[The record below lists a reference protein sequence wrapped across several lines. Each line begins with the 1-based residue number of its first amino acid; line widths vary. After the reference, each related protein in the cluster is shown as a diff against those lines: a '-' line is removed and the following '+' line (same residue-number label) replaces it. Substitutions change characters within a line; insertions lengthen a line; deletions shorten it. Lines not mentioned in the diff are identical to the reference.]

1 MKTNSIQAPS
11 TLIPEYIGSDF
22 DAVLEVASNIEAV
35 KVVAENIENFKVFP
49 ASETTAGI
57 AEIATQA
64 EVNQKTSDSHIVTPK
79 KLGEYAAPLVHTHAT
94 ATSIESGFLAATD
107 KQKLDG
113 IASNANNYTHPI
125 GDGNLHVPAT
135 GTGNNGKLLK
145 AGITAGSLV
154 WDTISKDDVGLSN
167 VDNTSD
173 LNKPISAAAQAA
185 LDGKSATTHMH
196 TAMDVGAAPLV
207 HTHGITDVTGLQAV
221 LDGKSATEHAHSYLP
236 LTGGTLTGAL
246 SGTTF
251 TGALTGNASTATSAG
266 KLTAARTISLTGDV
280 IGSALFDGS
289 TDVTFTT
296 TYKSSGVTAGTYKSV
311 TVDDKGYITAGSN
324 PTTLSEYGI
333 TDAINTSACGVAN
346 GVATLNASGLVPS
359 TQLPS
364 YVDDVLE
371 YEDLAAL
378 PVTGEASKIYVTLG
392 DNKIFRWT
400 GSAYIEISPVA
411 GNSDSAIKLATA
423 RTISTTGDATWAV
436 SFDGSANVS
445 SVITLANSGAS
456 AGTYRSVTVDSK
468 GRVTSGANPTTLAAY
483 GITDAQPK
491 DNTLTALAGVTT
503 AADKLIYATAPD
515 VFTTTSITP
524 FARTLIDDVDA
535 AAMRTTLGIDEL
547 PVRSFIGDTP
557 PINPWNGVTWYCTDD
572 GRTYVYYADA
582 DSTQWVE
589 NSPQNPAN
597 TDTLSGTNV
606 NGNYAQFADG
616 TLICWVSTTTSAAA
630 TKAITYP
637 MAFISAPVCTV
648 TVEATTPSIVTTQS
662 PSVTGISINGWN
674 MSSARIAVACK
685 IMAVGRWR

>member
-35 KVVAENIENFKVFP
+35 KVAAENIENFKVFP

-79 KLGEYAAPLVHTHAT
+79 KLGEYAAPLVHTHAR
-94 ATSIESGFLAATD
+94 ATSIESGFLAAAD

-125 GDGNLHVPAT
+125 GDGNLHVPVT

-145 AGITAGSLV
+145 AGATDGSLV
-154 WDTISKDDVGLSN
+154 WDTISKADVGLSN

-173 LNKPISAAAQAA
+173 VNKPISTATANALSDKAPISHIGSVGEEHHGLASQAIA
-185 LDGKSATTHMH
+185 GFMSPTDKIKLDNISGVSVVSGVSSVNGKTGEVVLTKA
-196 TAMDVGAAPLV
+196 DVGLNLV
-207 HTHGITDVTGLQAV
+207 NNTSDLAKPI
-221 LDGKSATEHAHSYLP
+221 
-236 LTGGTLTGAL
+236 
-246 SGTTF
+246 
-251 TGALTGNASTATSAG
+251 STAT
-266 KLTAARTISLTGDV
+266 
-280 IGSALFDGS
+280 
-289 TDVTFTT
+289 
-296 TYKSSGVTAGTYKSV
+296 
-311 TVDDKGYITAGSN
+311 
-324 PTTLSEYGI
+324 
-333 TDAINTSACGVAN
+333 
-346 GVATLNASGLVPS
+346 
-359 TQLPS
+359 Q
-364 YVDDVLE
+364 
-371 YEDLAAL
+371 
-378 PVTGEASKIYVTLG
+378 
-392 DNKIFRWT
+392 
-400 GSAYIEISPVA
+400 
-411 GNSDSAIKLATA
+411 
-423 RTISTTGDATWAV
+423 
-436 SFDGSANVS
+436 
-445 SVITLANSGAS
+445 
-456 AGTYRSVTVDSK
+456 
-468 GRVTSGANPTTLAAY
+468 
-483 GITDAQPK
+483 
-491 DNTLTALAGVTT
+491 TALDAK
-503 AADKLIYATAPD
+503 AD
-515 VFTTTSITP
+515 TTSITP

-572 GRTYVYYADA
+572 GRTYVYYADT

-606 NGNYAQFADG
+606 NGSYAQFADG
-616 TLICWVSTTTSAAA
+616 TLICWVSTTTSTAA
-630 TKAITYP
+630 TKDITYP
-637 MAFISAPVCTV
+637 MAFNSAPVCTA

-662 PSVTGISINGWN
+662 PSVSGISINGWN